1 MKLAALI
8 VGTCIVA
15 TPVAA
20 GAAFA
25 QSATTVTQ
33 VTISGDVVRYEPGR
47 TIVIRGADRKEV
59 VYTLAPDIEM
69 PKQIEVGK
77 RVTLYTEPAADGTTQ
92 MVTRV
97 VTTEVTPQGDVKRT
111 TEDTRTMPSGVTTKT
126 TTTEITGKVEAFQPG
141 RTLTIVRADG
151 SRVTY
156 NITSTSQLPAD
167 LVVGKT
173 VAVVP
178 VVSSDP
184 NTRVVRTVT
193 YVTVPPAN

>member
-1 MKLAALI
+1 
-8 VGTCIVA
+8 VA

-20 GAAFA
+20 GAALA
-25 QSATTVTQ
+25 QSASTVTQ

-156 NITSTSQLPAD
+156 SITSTSQLPAD

-173 VAVVP
+173 VSVVP